1 MVKINRI
8 PSSLVLSFLLRAGNP
23 SQNGGDPGRRIAE
36 ISKQRLFVADGQ
48 LLLQIGH
55 NGIVH
60 LPLPE
65 MAQRMDDQPGDPPGR
80 GHGPGRRVLE
90 HDDLLADLNAARR
103 SVGEKHNLHGHLI
116 GEPQQIGGI
125 APGRLQKDLV
135 PPFERLDNGVYGRGK
150 EAERRI
156 DARVVVQSAGQTA
169 QRPFLRQPVQRQ
181 VHGLPAP
188 EVQKVSWG
196 DDTTF
201 PTTVYAT

>member
-1 MVKINRI
+1 M
-8 PSSLVLSFLLRAGNP
+8 
-23 SQNGGDPGRRIAE
+23 
-36 ISKQRLFVADGQ
+36 
-48 LLLQIGH
+48 QIGH

-65 MAQRMDDQPGDPPGR
+65 MAQGLDDQPGDPPGR

-90 HDDLLADLNAARR
+90 HDDLLADLDAACRT
-103 SVGEKHNLHGHLI
+103 VGEKHDLHGHLI

-135 PPFERLDNGVYGRGK
+135 PPLECLDNGVYGRGK

-156 DARVVVQSAGQTA
+156 DARVVVQPAGQAA
-169 QRPFLRQPVQRQ
+169 QRSFLRQAVQRQ

-188 EVQKVSWG
+188 QVHKVTWG
-196 DDTTF
+196 NDATL
-201 PTTVYAT
+201 PTSIDAAYYFRINALHDMPA